1 MVTLYG
7 ELDIDTEP
15 AARVALSTAAKARP
29 DVVLDL
35 SQLTFAD
42 SSVLNLMLWARTA
55 VRPRLAGPLPT
66 QLDRLFRVADMD
78 VLLNVAPDLSTALNG
93 TRPPPPSPPGSARP
107 ARP

>member
-55 VRPRLAGPLPT
+55 VRPGWLVRCPH
-66 QLDRLFRVADMD
+66 
-78 VLLNVAPDLSTALNG
+78 SWTAC
-93 TRPPPPSPPGSARP
+93 SASRTWTFC
-107 ARP
+107 